1 MHAVRSVSSRSQSD
15 PALGNDVARIEQAL
29 KRAD

>member
-1 MHAVRSVSSRSQSD
+1 VSSRSQSD